1 MLNRHRFIRPLI
13 ASFSLAFTASAM
25 AEIRYVAPPEDQRMW
40 AFEFG
45 VAFITENNIEDI
57 LNGEFSYGE
66 GDSGG
71 EIYSLTASRFLGE
84 LEWKAGSCVFRP
96 QMEMPLTL
104 EIFDEN
110 GRDPFPDVNASFL
123 MRWVDFPWND
133 IITTTFGMGVGLSY
147 SAKVPL
153 MDQERHE
160 DERRSK
166 LKFNWPIQLTFAAPA
181 YPDHQLTLFLS
192 HQSGGHI
199 FDRGGMNSLGF
210 GYRRGF

>member
-1 MLNRHRFIRPLI
+1 MPSRFHSIRPLFV
-13 ASFSLAFTASAM
+13 SLFLAFASGAK
-25 AEIRYVAPPEDQRMW
+25 AEIRYLAPSEDRRLW

-57 LNGEFSYGE
+57 IDGEFSYGDGE
-66 GDSGG
+66 SGG
-71 EIYSLTASRFLGE
+71 EIYSLTVSRFLSE
-84 LEWKAGSCVFRP
+84 LEWKVGDRVFRP
-96 QMEMPLTL
+96 RMEMPLTL

-110 GRDPFPDVNASFL
+110 GRGPFPDANASFL
-123 MRWVDFPWND
+123 VRWVDFPWD
-133 IITTTFGMGVGLSY
+133 GLVDTTFGMGVGLSY

-153 MDQERHE
+153 MDKERHE
-160 DERRSK
+160 DERRSN
-166 LKFNWPIQLTFAAPA
+166 LKFNWPIQLTFAAPSH
-181 YPDHQLTLFLS
+181 PEHQLVVFLS